1 MRRSIAWMSMLA
13 ALLLPGLFG
22 GPASVAAAGDVLA
35 AADGRHVYVVRPG
48 VEESGWEVVH
58 LDARTGPAQFR
69 TVFRTPRRPEAIAA
83 IGDRCLLVLAPFD
96 ATRPTPLVLS
106 FRVAQHPLNDVWFA
120 DPPGDPRV
128 LPPLPAGGELAG
140 MAATSDGELVVH
152 RPSQRVAR
160 GVVRTS
166 GPEKDRSGADRTGEA
181 DPTTSPE
188 TADPGMSEGIGEAG
202 AIHVLAAPARM
213 DWVAVE
219 PPPAFQAAIDL
230 AVGRMLLDG
239 RPVPA
244 LVWRSADDVRRLAA
258 WGGSGWR
265 TPAIDGLPDWAP
277 VSLIT
282 VDGRSLLSVRDRDG
296 GLAMFDLVR
305 DVKDAGDAAAS
316 GGYRARAFTRAGAD
330 VVGPRSTVV
339 GTEGGPWIIGLDGA
353 EVRVSTVDRVDG
365 SISTP
370 VVAVEQEVGGSL
382 VEYPIYAGLVMVIM
396 TATFILRPHIERQ
409 PAVPAEGLSPAGLLR
424 RAAGLCIDLAPGL
437 MLAIVVFDL
446 EPSVFA
452 EDLRAGDPNAMMPAI
467 FAMVV
472 ASAITIGM
480 EMATAR
486 SLGKWVV
493 GIRVAALDGSSGTV
507 RQRGLRAALRL
518 VLLLFWPVAMLA
530 LLDPA
535 GRGVP
540 ELLTRTVVLAGRRPE
555 PTAVGSTVDLDA

>member
-13 ALLLPGLFG
+13 TLLLSALFG
-22 GPASVAAAGDVLA
+22 GRAAVAAAGDVPA

-58 LDARTGPAQFR
+58 LDARTGPAEFR

-140 MAATSDGELVVH
+140 MVAVPDADLVVH

-166 GPEKDRSGADRTGEA
+166 GPSDDPHDDAAETKG
-181 DPTTSPE
+181 DPTTSSE
-188 TADPGMSEGIGEAG
+188 TAETAASEEIGEDG
-202 AIHVLAAPARM
+202 AVHVLAAPARM
-213 DWVAVE
+213 DWTAVE
-219 PPPAFQAAIDL
+219 PPPAFRTAIDL

-239 RPVPA
+239 RAVPA
-244 LVWRSADDVRRLAA
+244 LVWRSADDVRRIAA
-258 WGGSGWR
+258 WVDSGWR
-265 TPAIDGLPDWAP
+265 TATIDGLPDGAP

-282 VDGRSLLSVRDRDG
+282 VDGRTLLSVRDRDG
-296 GLAMFDLVR
+296 GLAVVDLVR
-305 DVKDAGDAAAS
+305 DPKSAGDAGSS
-316 GGYRARAFTRAGAD
+316 GGFRARPFTRAAAD
-330 VVGPRSTVV
+330 AVGPRSTVV
-339 GTEGGPWIIGLDGA
+339 GTEGGPWIVGLDGA
-353 EVRVSTVDRVDG
+353 DVRISTVDRVDG
-365 SISTP
+365 SISPP

-409 PAVPAEGLSPAGLLR
+409 PAALAEGLSPAGLLR
-424 RAAGLCIDLAPGL
+424 RAAGLCIDLVPGL

-446 EPSVFA
+446 DPSVFA

-472 ASAITIGM
+472 ASVITIGM

-493 GIRVAALDGSSGTV
+493 GIRVAALDGSAGTS

-540 ELLTRTVVLAGRRPE
+540 ELLTRTVVLVGRRPAAT
-555 PTAVGSTVDLDA
+555 PVGSNVDLDA